1 MRKCVLLFFV
11 ALMTA
16 LPHHA
21 VAQIKITHDT
31 GGVMEAYMKKFHG
44 WRDSGQQVWIDGMCA
59 SACTMVL
66 GYIPANRICVTP
78 RAVLGF
84 HAAWNPS
91 RYGKHIHHKGT
102 NQLMET
108 YPPIIRQW
116 IASNGGLTPEYKYL
130 RGREL
135 AMMYKPCPQ
144 SNLGGQTIGRQRDL
158 GGSTIGRQ
166 RHLSGPTIGR

>member
-1 MRKCVLLFFV
+1 MRKCVLLFVV
-11 ALMTA
+11 ALITA
-16 LPHHA
+16 LPHYA

-31 GGVMEAYMKKFHG
+31 GGVMEAYIKKLQG

-91 RYGKHIHHKGT
+91 RYGKYIHHKG
-102 NQLMET
+102 T

-135 AMMYKPCPQ
+135 AVMYKPCPQ
-144 SNLGGQTIGRQRDL
+144 SNLGGQTIGRPRYF
-158 GGSTIGRQ
+158 
-166 RHLSGPTIGR
+166 SGPTIGR